1 MAATK
6 PLRRCWRALTG
17 PALTGL
23 LCLLAGPSLATVLPE
38 ERVDVLYHSFDG
50 GGLEVDGPAVLV
62 RKSLGS
68 SVSVMGKYYT
78 DNLSGASIDMEAT
91 DVDAESGASPF
102 DEQREEVSLGVE
114 YLNDRTLISLGY
126 VRSDEPDYLAET
138 YSASVEQ
145 TFFGD
150 LTILTLGASYGEDDI
165 GRNDR
170 PDFAEELERLRF
182 SVSLSQILTTSFMA
196 SFTYEAA
203 LDEGFLSNPYRQVR
217 FLDPSSGRGFSFQDE
232 VAPDTRNSDAFGIQA
247 LYHLPNR
254 RSAIRAQYRYYED
267 NWSVTSNTYELRYT
281 HAIED
286 TWVLELK
293 LRLYDQ
299 QEADFFS
306 DLFPFRDAQNFM
318 TRDRRLGSF
327 RSETL
332 GLGVTYNL
340 PKFMIPGFERTSV
353 NLHWDYINFDHDDFR
368 DLRVSAEDFAPGEE
382 PIYDSDAQV
391 LRFFLSF
398 KF

>member
-1 MAATK
+1 MAVTE
-6 PLRRCWRALTG
+6 PLLRCSRLQ
-17 PALTGL
+17 
-23 LCLLAGPSLATVLPE
+23 CLLALLSACLIATTSRATVLPE
-38 ERVDVLYHSFDG
+38 ERVDILYHSFDG
-50 GGLEVDGPAVLV
+50 GGLEVDGPALLV
-62 RKSLGS
+62 RKNLGN

-78 DNLSGASIDMEAT
+78 DNLSGASIDMEAA

-102 DEQREEVSLGVE
+102 DEQREEVSLGVD
-114 YLNDRTLISLGY
+114 YLSDRTLISLGY

-138 YSASVEQ
+138 YSASIEQ

-182 SVSLSQILTTSFMA
+182 SVSLSQILTTSFMT

-217 FLDPSSGRGFSFQDE
+217 FVDPSSGRGFSFQDE

-299 QEADFFS
+299 EEADFFS

-327 RSETL
+327 RSQTL
-332 GLGVTYNL
+332 GLGATYNL
-340 PKFMIPGFERTSV
+340 PKFLIPGFERTSI

-368 DLRVSAEDFAPGEE
+368 DLRVSAEEFAPGEE

-391 LRFFLSF
+391 LRFFVSF